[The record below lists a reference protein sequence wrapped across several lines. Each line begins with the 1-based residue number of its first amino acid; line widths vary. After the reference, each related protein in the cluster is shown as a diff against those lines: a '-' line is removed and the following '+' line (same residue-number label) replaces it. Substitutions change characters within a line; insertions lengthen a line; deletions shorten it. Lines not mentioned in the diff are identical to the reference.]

1 MIKIPQ
7 DKSIETRKPS
17 IRLESSH
24 SLTDTTVS
32 EILAQAYL
40 SVEQPRLGW
49 SLSYSRCTQ
58 SALKINRPTL
68 NAENPLPEAVRCHGE
83 LLKELFFLSQRSG

>member
-40 SVEQPRLGW
+40 SMYGTAKAGMV
-49 SLSYSRCTQ
+49 S
-58 SALKINRPTL
+58 
-68 NAENPLPEAVRCHGE
+68 V
-83 LLKELFFLSQRSG
+83 LLKVYTVSAEDQQTDIEC